1 MTDGK
6 RGRDEDDDDER
17 ERRVKGSLSMLADR
31 AESYLL

>member
-6 RGRDEDDDDER
+6 RGRDEDDDER